1 MSDSSPTGLSSTAEL
16 KSKLVNETARIRWHE
31 LQRYYAKGQVV
42 AVSPELDLVEVAAHL
57 AQDDRPRFEG
67 WLAAK
72 QIHAP
77 SPDQA
82 RLWFEQDAELWAVVV
97 APWVLVQERDRE

>member
-1 MSDSSPTGLSSTAEL
+1 MIDSSPIGPSSTAEL
-16 KSKLVNETARIRWHE
+16 KDKLVNETARIRWHE

-42 AVSPELDLVEVAAHL
+42 AVSPELDLVEVAARL
-57 AQDDRPRFEG
+57 AGDDRAQFEG

-72 QIHAP
+72 QIYAP

-82 RLWFEQDAELWAVVV
+82 RLWFDQDAVLWAVVV
-97 APWVLVQERDRE
+97 APWVLVQEAEG